1 MKIRWEPVPGSKVAK
16 ADVHTARPVI
26 AGHKPPN
33 AIVEIPSRMDKDIVD
48 ELRDAA
54 TVDPNVFAVAVVPI
68 PVDPNPAR
76 ADRNLLLGHDDLRR
90 RWGVHCGSDGLGLLD
105 DDHGVPVN
113 LRRFA

>member
-1 MKIRWEPVPGSKVAK
+1 
-16 ADVHTARPVI
+16 
-26 AGHKPPN
+26 
-33 AIVEIPSRMDKDIVD
+33 MDKDIVD